1 MAHDPSGAVKDSEVS
16 VDKTEGGF
24 LITQIKQ
31 IQGRVFEKLLAQA
44 GVEAF
49 NGAQG
54 RILYIL
60 WQSDSIPIV
69 TLAGKTG
76 LAKTTLTGMLDRLE
90 EAGLA
95 SRCFDKADRR
105 QIRIVLT
112 EKARVLQT
120 DYERVSRQMTEIFYR
135 GFEDTEIEGF
145 ERLLG
150 RILDNLEREE
160 KANG

>member
-1 MAHDPSGAVKDSEVS
+1 MVCGRKVQCLP
-16 VDKTEGGF
+16 
-24 LITQIKQ
+24 LKQ

-49 NGAQG
+49 NGPQG

-69 TLAGKTG
+69 TLARKTG

-95 SRCFDKADRR
+95 SRCFDKEDRR

-120 DYERVSRQMTEIFYR
+120 DYERVSRQMTEIFYQ
-135 GFEDTEIEGF
+135 GFEETEIEGF